1 MHYFSRILEMNG
13 RADTSLQLVNL
24 YFSPFLNIREI
35 PAKINLS
42 GNRPLFS
49 EKLKKYFNGFL
60 IMPNT

>member
-1 MHYFSRILEMNG
+1 MHHFSRISEMNG
-13 RADTSLQLVNL
+13 RADTSLQFVNL

-35 PAKINLS
+35 PANINLS
-42 GNRPLFS
+42 GNRPLFN